1 MIQSLHWHVIS
12 DFVKLCGSWSMF
24 FALVLALDDISFHV
38 SGMPRGS
45 KYSAVTKD
53 EPPKA
58 PLPIEV
64 PALLLDELKEKTDN
78 FGPKALVG
86 EGSYGRV
93 YLAVLDD
100 GKQVALKK
108 LDSTSEP
115 EANTE
120 FLTQVSLSYS
130 IILNS
135 HFLLFCVLICR
146 KKIKIHHFMGIL
158 VHEP

>member
-1 MIQSLHWHVIS
+1 MV
-12 DFVKLCGSWSMF
+12 FGLC
-24 FALVLALDDISFHV
+24 FALVLAFDDISFHV

-45 KYSAVTKD
+45 RYSAVTKN

-58 PLPIEV
+58 PPPIEV

-120 FLTQVSLSYS
+120 FLTQVFLSYS

-135 HFLLFCVLICR
+135 SFPFFVFEFAGKR
-146 KKIKIHHFMGIL
+146 IKFIIL
-158 VHEP
+158 WSS